1 MNRYEQ
7 GWRES
12 RDERFERKLRRLA
25 LVTVLSAV
33 ALVATGVTRGA
44 FAECHPRS
52 RATPGGSDS
61 HTKPVIRSLT

>member
-25 LVTVLSAV
+25 LVTVLCAV
-33 ALVATGVTRGA
+33 ALVATGVTRGLSQRVIHEA
-44 FAECHPRS
+44 GQLPTVAT
-52 RATPGGSDS
+52 ATPN
-61 HTKPVIRSLT
+61 R

>member
-25 LVTVLSAV
+25 LVMVLCAV
-33 ALVATGVTRGA
+33 TLATIGITRGLAQRVIHEAGQLPTVAT
-44 FAECHPRS
+44 
-52 RATPGGSDS
+52 ATPN
-61 HTKPVIRSLT
+61 R

>member
-25 LVTVLSAV
+25 LVTVLCAV
-33 ALVATGVTRGA
+33 ALVATGVTRGVTRGLTQRA
-44 FAECHPRS
+44 IHEAGQLPTVAI
-52 RATPGGSDS
+52 ATPN
-61 HTKPVIRSLT
+61 R

>member
-25 LVTVLSAV
+25 LVTVLCAV
-33 ALVATGVTRGA
+33 ALVATGVARGLSQRVVHEA
-44 FAECHPRS
+44 GQLPAVAT
-52 RATPGGSDS
+52 ATPN
-61 HTKPVIRSLT
+61 R

>member
-25 LVTVLSAV
+25 LVMVLCAV
-33 ALVATGVTRGA
+33 ALAATCATRGLSQRVIHEAGQLPTVAT
-44 FAECHPRS
+44 
-52 RATPGGSDS
+52 ATPN
-61 HTKPVIRSLT
+61 R

>member
-25 LVTVLSAV
+25 LVTVLCAV
-33 ALVATGVTRGA
+33 TLTTIGVTRGLTQ
-44 FAECHPRS
+44 
-52 RATPGGSDS
+52 RAIHEAGQLPTVATAAPN
-61 HTKPVIRSLT
+61 R

>member
-25 LVTVLSAV
+25 LVTVLCAV
-33 ALVATGVTRGA
+33 ALVAAGVTRGLSQRVVHEA
-44 FAECHPRS
+44 GQLPTVAT
-52 RATPGGSDS
+52 ATPN
-61 HTKPVIRSLT
+61 R

>member
-25 LVTVLSAV
+25 LVMVLCTV
-33 ALVATGVTRGA
+33 ALVAAGVTRGLSQRVVHEA
-44 FAECHPRS
+44 GQLPTVAT
-52 RATPGGSDS
+52 ATPN
-61 HTKPVIRSLT
+61 R

>member
-25 LVTVLSAV
+25 LVMVLCAV
-33 ALVATGVTRGA
+33 ALAATGVTRGLSQRVVHEA
-44 FAECHPRS
+44 GQLPTVAT
-52 RATPGGSDS
+52 ATPN
-61 HTKPVIRSLT
+61 R